1 MVVCAGLNVDHKV
14 VQWEHKV
21 FSWPQGVA
29 AILTEINSRSVI
41 CGKWIM
47 VTLAKIRPGNN
58 IFHYRLIYSLTF
70 GDRMSSTLSL
80 TVVKGMLVPVMYP

>member
-58 IFHYRLIYSLTF
+58 IFHYSLTF
-70 GDRMSSTLSL
+70 DDRMSPTLSL